1 MWCCIGGSLEQGEQA
16 WEAALREVK
25 EETGITKLA
34 LYSSNTFD
42 QIYSPVENYLYIAP
56 VFVGFIEE
64 NQGVRLNNEHS
75 DYKWLSFEEAKKFVT
90 LPGNDEVLTF
100 IEKHF
105 IKKKPTEWL
114 RIRGAIVGG
123 QDDNIYLHGKTR

>member
-1 MWCCIGGSLEQGEQA
+1 MLHRGKPRTWEQA

-56 VFVGFIEE
+56 VFVGIVEE
-64 NQGVRLNNEHS
+64 NKEVRLNNEHS
-75 DYKWLSFEEAKKFVT
+75 EYKWLSFEEAKEFVT

-114 RIRGAIVGG
+114 RIRVENVGE
-123 QDDNIYLHGKTR
+123 